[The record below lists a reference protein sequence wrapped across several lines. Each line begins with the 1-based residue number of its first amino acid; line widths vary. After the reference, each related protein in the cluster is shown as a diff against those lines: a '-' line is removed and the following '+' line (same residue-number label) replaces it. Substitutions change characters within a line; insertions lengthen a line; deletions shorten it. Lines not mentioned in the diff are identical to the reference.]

1 MKPTRKTLRHET
13 PFWVGG
19 VFPECYFITIC
30 TRPRGIN
37 QLAIVSVWDELQPT
51 LVSRNKRNLWSCR
64 LFLAMPD
71 HIHALILFDGAKR
84 MSEVI
89 KDWKR
94 WIARTLNIKWQ
105 DGYFD
110 HRLRSQDSLIQKR
123 SYILDNPVRA
133 GLCDKAEDWP
143 FRVTW

>member
-1 MKPTRKTLRHET
+1 
-13 PFWVGG
+13 
-19 VFPECYFITIC
+19 
-30 TRPRGIN
+30 
-37 QLAIVSVWDELQPT
+37 
-51 LVSRNKRNLWSCR
+51 
-64 LFLAMPD
+64 MPD